1 MQLRGGEGLLA
12 SEAAKPFLEENSLC
26 AFTADENDG
35 RNITAKLLFQK
46 DRPFRNALEEHFGK
60 KIWEIVTI
68 HKIKTLA
75 KPDITGWTSE
85 INAAYQSSLESMKK
99 HSEMIEI
106 NARFKEKILS
116 PEANMTSASDNAIS
130 YFDLY
135 ERIAL
140 VNKQLIEQRDKLMEK
155 KASKKN

>member
-1 MQLRGGEGLLA
+1 MKGFFA
-12 SEAAKPFLEENSLC
+12 SEIAKPFLDEGSLC
-26 AFTADENDG
+26 EFSIDESDG
-35 RNITAKLLFQK
+35 TKLTAKLLFQK
-46 DRPFRNALEEHFGK
+46 DRPFRNALEEYFGK

-99 HSEMIEI
+99 HSEMIAI
-106 NARFKEKILS
+106 NAKFKEKILS
-116 PEANMTSASDNAIS
+116 PEENMNSATSSAIS
-130 YFDLY
+130 YFELY

-140 VNKQLIEQRDKLMEK
+140 INAQLIEQREKLMEK
-155 KASKKN
+155 KAAKKK